1 MITTW
6 NTRLRESIHTTPHE
20 TILGGWLMILFL
32 GTFVLASALW
42 DIVPKLRA
50 KEWVAAPARVVST
63 EIYDRS
69 GAHGH
74 SWCAWITYQYD
85 AAGKHYISK
94 NRTSAMI
101 SDSGCNV
108 NKALV
113 EEYLAS
119 FPAGSAIGIH
129 YDPGAPGR
137 AAIDIED
144 VSWFDIAFL
153 ITALLIFAYSA
164 YIIRI
169 ARSIL
174 REQALTA

>member
-1 MITTW
+1 MIENW
-6 NTRLRESIHTTPHE
+6 NAKLRESIRPSPHE
-20 TILGGWLMILFL
+20 TILGGWLLILFL

-74 SWCAWITYQYD
+74 SWCPWITYQYD
-85 AAGKHYISK
+85 AASRHYISK

-101 SDSGCNV
+101 SDSGCNI

-113 EEYLAS
+113 EEYLTS
-119 FPAGSAIGIH
+119 FPAGSALGIH

-144 VSWFDIAFL
+144 VSWFDITFL
-153 ITALLIFAYSA
+153 IMAFAIFAYSA

-169 ARSIL
+169 ARSVL
-174 REQALTA
+174 RKQALKA